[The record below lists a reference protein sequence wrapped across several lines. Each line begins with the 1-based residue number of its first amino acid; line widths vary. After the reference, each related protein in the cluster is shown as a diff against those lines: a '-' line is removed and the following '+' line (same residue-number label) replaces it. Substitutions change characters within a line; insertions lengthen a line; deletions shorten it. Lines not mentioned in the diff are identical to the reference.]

1 MHTGAAHLF
10 DVTNVDALRGMSCL
24 HSVVYHSVIG

>member
-1 MHTGAAHLF
+1 MHTGAAQMV
-10 DVTNVDALRGMSCL
+10 DVTNVDTLRGMSCL